1 MTGEPE
7 KDGLVVIVE
16 DQTPDNIAAFW
27 SHEIPADW
35 QGIQSLEQRIA
46 AIAPLPLLSLIYS
59 FCLVGIA
66 MVVITYISNA

>member
-1 MTGEPE
+1 LTGEPK

-16 DQTPDNIAAFW
+16 DQTPDSMVAFW
-27 SHEIPADW
+27 SHEFPADW
-35 QGIQSLEQRIA
+35 QGIQNLEQRIA

-59 FCLVGIA
+59 FCLAGIA